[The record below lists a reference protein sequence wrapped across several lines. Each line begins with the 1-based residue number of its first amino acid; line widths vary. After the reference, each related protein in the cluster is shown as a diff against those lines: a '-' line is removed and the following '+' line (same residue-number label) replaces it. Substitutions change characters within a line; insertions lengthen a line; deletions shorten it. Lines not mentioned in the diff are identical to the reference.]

1 MRTRKTFD
9 KKIMIRTISTGVDE
23 ITCDYCNKE
32 IVATEETGSITFYA
46 VERECGEKDQHFC
59 SIHCY
64 MKGVETLFDREDEF
78 TTFKGHM
85 LPKEVKILSDDVR
98 ATLHSRDSIKVD
110 NSSPIFVPLSTN
122 IIVSRTHNCVSICQ
136 NGDMNRIYIP
146 GAKVDPHDIDNFPKL
161 GYNTPRAFIYWCWQE
176 LHKPAG
182 LISYFTVL
190 LNWYKW
196 LDNAVGVENINIAEY
211 LPTTKEL
218 LENVVHD
225 HGDITYALN
234 YYDIDYDVFQEL
246 LATKTNK
253 VFQIDAAVRE
263 RENTK

>member
-1 MRTRKTFD
+1 MITKISTDNR
-9 KKIMIRTISTGVDE
+9 IMIRTISTGVDE
-23 ITCDYCNKE
+23 ISCDCCNKT
-32 IVATEETGSITFYA
+32 IAATEETGRIPFYT
-46 VERECGEKDQHFC
+46 VEREGEEDKHFC

-64 MKGVETLFDREDEF
+64 TKGVESLLDSGDDFN
-78 TTFKGHM
+78 TFKGYM

-98 ATLHSRDSIKVD
+98 VTLHSRDSIKVD
-110 NSSPIFVPLSTN
+110 SSSPIFEPSSTN
-122 IIVSRTHNCVSICQ
+122 IMVSRNPNCVSIVLD
-136 NGDMNRIYIP
+136 GDLNRIYVP

-176 LHKPAG
+176 LHKPVG

-196 LDNAVGVENINIAEY
+196 LDNAAGVENINIAEY

-225 HGDITYALN
+225 HGDITYALS
-234 YYDIDYDVFQEL
+234 YYGIDYDVFQEL

-263 RENTK
+263 RESTK